1 MCFTL
6 AQAVEWMWVQARRE
20 TSLPCHVRGDKLI
33 PKYNKPSF
41 ISRALAGG
49 VYKFH
54 DYKLVKTTKNKHEKS
69 EGVFGSEKV
78 K

>member
-1 MCFTL
+1 
-6 AQAVEWMWVQARRE
+6 
-20 TSLPCHVRGDKLI
+20 LI

-41 ISRALAGG
+41 ISRALVGG